1 MMVHCSSKKIFSEKV
16 VHSCHDATGSTTE
29 QALHRV
35 LSCWTHHEAQ
45 MQSVSSQDAI
55 PFFRIPLLW
64 CYMSLTSSNAL
75 RIFNE
80 TNMPFPKKKKRK
92 GHCPSMPSMY
102 MRGEDSLATL
112 LSPKWQ
118 QLHSLTQWSSWAY
131 TLPVQARQST
141 ESNSVPTKP
150 DSLFLE
156 YHLV

>member
-80 TNMPFPKKKKRK
+80 TNMPFPKKKAKRSLSIHAFHVHAWRGLL
-92 GHCPSMPSMY
+92 GHAAFSKM
-102 MRGEDSLATL
+102 ATAAQL
-112 LSPKWQ
+112 DAMVKLS
-118 QLHSLTQWSSWAY
+118 LHSSCA
-131 TLPVQARQST
+131 ST
-141 ESNSVPTKP
+141 SI
-150 DSLFLE
+150 D
-156 YHLV
+156 